1 MPLALARHQ
10 ARAHL
15 PLRQNRLLSTRT
27 AQPRKHVGKRLQ
39 AGRPGRKFRRLRGLR
54 QKAVVRQEESVDSAV
69 KDDDFDLL
77 IGLQGR
83 DDFTEPWNNLWPKDI
98 QRWVIERSSPV
109 RG

>member
-1 MPLALARHQ
+1 
-10 ARAHL
+10 
-15 PLRQNRLLSTRT
+15 
-27 AQPRKHVGKRLQ
+27 
-39 AGRPGRKFRRLRGLR
+39 
-54 QKAVVRQEESVDSAV
+54 VRQEESVDSAV

-83 DDFTEPWNNLWPKDI
+83 DDFTEPWNSLWPKDI